1 MATRQNAITER
12 FYTALISGDRAA
24 AREIMGDIFAQD
36 PSPEKVVEH
45 LIWPV
50 LDTIQKDYRKDQLT
64 NLAYHYATRML
75 RSITDQL
82 QIRYEQ
88 KARNGEKVML
98 VCGAE
103 ESEEL
108 AGQLA
113 ADLLEAAGYTVFFT
127 GGGIA
132 NDEIVAQLND
142 LQPQRLVV
150 FGAIPATV
158 PQTRQLIDRM
168 HDIGACEQTQVIVGG
183 GVFNRAEGL
192 AEEIGADLWALDPLE
207 LVEVMDDEPQRRM
220 TPDQRTV
227 GRRRK
232 PAPTKSRKAA

>member
-1 MATRQNAITER
+1 MASRQSAVTEQ
-12 FYTALISGDRAA
+12 FYTALISGDRQT
-24 AREIMGDIFAQD
+24 ARQIMGDLFCQD
-36 PSPEKVVEH
+36 PPAEKVVEH
-45 LIWPV
+45 LLWPV
-50 LDTIQKDYRKDQLT
+50 LDAIQKDYRGDRLT

-75 RSITDQL
+75 RSITDQM

-88 KARNGEKVML
+88 KPRNGQTVL
-98 VCGAE
+98 VTCGAE

-113 ADLLEAAGYTVFFT
+113 ADLLEAGGYTVFFT

-132 NDEIVAQLND
+132 NDEIVAQLNE
-142 LQPQRLVV
+142 LQADRLVV

-158 PQTRQLIDRM
+158 PQTRLLIDRL

-232 PAPTKSRKAA
+232 APTPQRKAA